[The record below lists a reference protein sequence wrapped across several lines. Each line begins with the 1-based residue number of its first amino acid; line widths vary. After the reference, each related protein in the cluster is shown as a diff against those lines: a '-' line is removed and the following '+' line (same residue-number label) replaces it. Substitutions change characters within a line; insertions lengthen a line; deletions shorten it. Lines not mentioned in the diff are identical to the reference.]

1 MRTNGLRAALVVGLL
16 LVAACSDDDDPAVD
30 ATGDDTEE
38 PASSSTAAYDDE
50 APADDGDGD
59 DAEAGSPGT
68 VGLGDTDLG
77 EVLVDA
83 EGMTLYLFTQDSE
96 GTSACV
102 DGCAEAW
109 PPLVADG
116 EPTAGDG
123 VDAALLGTIERAD
136 GTTQVTYAGHPLYT
150 YAADE
155 APGDT
160 VGQGVGDVWY
170 AVDASGEA
178 VS

>member
-1 MRTNGLRAALVVGLL
+1 MRRNGLRAALVVGLL

-38 PASSSTAAYDDE
+38 PASSSTTA
-50 APADDGDGD
+50 ADDYQGPGDGD
-59 DAEAGSPGT
+59 DEAAASGAT
-68 VGLGDTDLG
+68 VGLGDSDLG

-116 EPTAGDG
+116 APTAGDG
-123 VDAALLGTIERAD
+123 VDESLLGTIERAD
-136 GTTQVTYAGHPLYT
+136 GSTQVTYNGHPLYT

-170 AVDASGEA
+170 VVDASGEA